1 MVWST
6 CFRAVAVFAMILAV
20 LVLAGCQ
27 TPRERIVERVIPQ
40 RVEIPESLLR
50 CAPEPVI
57 RQALKTQ
64 RDVALFVNRL
74 AEAGA
79 DCRAKLEAVRKLAAS
94 Q

>member
-1 MVWST
+1 MVWSVF
-6 CFRAVAVFAMILAV
+6 FRAVTVVAMVLAV

-27 TPRERIVERVIPQ
+27 TPRERIVERVVPQ
-40 RVEIPESLLR
+40 RIEIPESLLK

-57 RQALKTQ
+57 RQALRTQ
-64 RDVALFVNRL
+64 REVALFVNRL

>member
-6 CFRAVAVFAMILAV
+6 CFRALAV
-20 LVLAGCQ
+20 IAMVLVGLVLAGCQ
-27 TPRERIVERVIPQ
+27 TPKERVVERVVPQ
-40 RVEIPESLLR
+40 RIEIPDSLLK

-57 RQALKTQ
+57 RKALRTQ
-64 RDVALFVNRL
+64 REVALFVNRL